1 VSQNPEPL
9 RGANAPT
16 NSTAQR
22 KCYMATLTIPVSLCI
37 YDDVSLT
44 VYPVKTG
51 YTPEISYKEL
61 NNAYIAG
68 IRNKKGKII
77 GSGIF
82 ISSISNPKSD
92 DLRDAAAGIF
102 RSHKV
107 TENIMRKAV
116 SIPVGKLNINLEHG
130 TIENAFSENEL
141 NMVYA
146 DFYMKNSISGN
157 A

>member
-1 VSQNPEPL
+1 
-9 RGANAPT
+9 
-16 NSTAQR
+16 
-22 KCYMATLTIPVSLCI
+22 M
-37 YDDVSLT
+37 
-44 VYPVKTG
+44 
-51 YTPEISYKEL
+51 SYKEL

-102 RSHKV
+102 RTHKV
-107 TENIMRKAV
+107 TENLMRKAV
-116 SIPVGKLNINLEHG
+116 SIPVGKLNINLKYG
-130 TIENAFSENEL
+130 TIENAFSESEL

>member
-1 VSQNPEPL
+1 
-9 RGANAPT
+9 
-16 NSTAQR
+16 
-22 KCYMATLTIPVSLCI
+22 MATLTIPVSLCI
-37 YDDVSLT
+37 YDDISLT

-51 YTPEISYKEL
+51 YNPEKTYNEL

-68 IRNKKGKII
+68 VRNNRGKII
-77 GSGIF
+77 GAGIF

-102 RSHKV
+102 KNHKV
-107 TENIMRKAV
+107 TESLMRQAV
-116 SIPVGKLNINLEHG
+116 SIPVGKLNVNLEHG
-130 TIENAFSENEL
+130 TIEDAFSEGEL